1 MLHSILSHPLSIV
14 AADRGSCDYSLLN
27 QWDSNNVF
35 FLVRH
40 KDNIRFTTVEE
51 RPLPDKRAQNF
62 LIDEIIE
69 FMLSAAKAKYPKRL
83 RRITFWSEE
92 HEFVEELLTNNFTL
106 AASTIAALYKARWE
120 IEIIFRNLKQLLRIK
135 SFIGSS
141 LNVIKTQIWTTLATI
156 LLFC

>member
-1 MLHSILSHPLSIV
+1 M
-14 AADRGSCDYSLLN
+14 
-27 QWDSNNVF
+27 
-35 FLVRH
+35 
-40 KDNIRFTTVEE
+40 
-51 RPLPDKRAQNF
+51 PDKRAQNF

>member
-106 AASTIAALYKARWE
+106 AASTIAALYKAR
-120 IEIIFRNLKQLLRIK
+120 
-135 SFIGSS
+135 
-141 LNVIKTQIWTTLATI
+141 
-156 LLFC
+156 